1 MVLDYLDEWEQKV
14 GEKLRSDFKEEL
26 DVFERALDNLATC
39 ISPLC
44 LGRPDLVKKIA
55 VEDYKTLDSETLG
68 FYGTWILL
76 GEALVRLK
84 AARRLFLA
92 GYLSRALASTR
103 DALESAMTAD
113 ICRNDASQVKK
124 WIRGKQIKLTDDYK
138 YHPVLSWTIWKT
150 AQEILNPLGTHSY
163 MQASYLSSL
172 PQLAILFPDN
182 AEIQRRYKHDG
193 QFVLHRMLIRC
204 SQMLLYVKHVYPK
217 AKSQVKGFDATVAK
231 IAVLVG
237 RELQIPMDELLH

>member
-1 MVLDYLDEWEQKV
+1 MLDDLDEWEQKV
-14 GEKLRSDFKEEL
+14 GKKLRSDFKEEL

-39 ISPLC
+39 ISTFYLV
-44 LGRPDLVKKIA
+44 RPDLVKKII
-55 VEDYKTLDSETLG
+55 VEDYKTLDSEALG

-76 GEALVRLK
+76 GEALERLK

-124 WIRGKQIKLTDDYK
+124 WIRGKQIKLTDKYK
-138 YHPVLSWTIWKT
+138 YHPVLSWTIWEN
-150 AQEILNPLGTHSY
+150 AQGILNPLGTHSY

-172 PQLAILFPDN
+172 PQQAILFPNN
-182 AEIQRRYKHDG
+182 AEIQRQYRHNG
-193 QFVLHRMLIRC
+193 QFVLHRMLARC
-204 SQMLLYVKHVYPK
+204 LQMLSYIKHVYPR
-217 AKSQVKGFDATVAK
+217 ASSQVKGFDATMAK
-231 IAVLVG
+231 ITILCE